1 MSVDAWAKVKRK
13 AVGHWSTWMILSNA
27 SRVGKE
33 TRGRKVGMTLMS
45 LTVNGKDERD
55 CLRVVN
61 VRKVRRESV
70 TQTWE
75 GKGSLID

>member
-1 MSVDAWAKVKRK
+1 
-13 AVGHWSTWMILSNA
+13 MILSNA

-70 TQTWE
+70 TQT
-75 GKGSLID
+75 